1 MQKVLSFTDTEEKKK
16 YISKPFDFE
25 AMCLIQEIHV
35 TGKTDSIGRLCG
47 GAVDHLFE
55 GTEATQDVLDRN
67 PVEKMKMCKQVWL
80 WYVAAMTG
88 KNVESP
94 QEPETVTADKETAEN

>member
-1 MQKVLSFTDTEEKKK
+1 MQKVLSFTEGKKK
-16 YISKPFDFE
+16 YVSKPFDFE

-35 TGKTDSIGRLCG
+35 TRETDSIGRLCG

-67 PVEKMKMCKQVWL
+67 PAEKMQM
-80 WYVAAMTG
+80 AAAARG
-88 KNVESP
+88 ELFLLHDLESA
-94 QEPETVTADKETAEN
+94 ADFSHSVYDGSFLCERASH

>member
-1 MQKVLSFTDTEEKKK
+1 MQKVLSFTEGKKK
-16 YISKPFDFE
+16 YVSKPFDFE

-35 TGKTDSIGRLCG
+35 TRETDSIGRLCG

-67 PVEKMKMCKQVWL
+67 LAEKMQMCKQAWI
-80 WYVAAMTG
+80 WYIENMTR

-94 QEPETVTADKETAEN
+94 QEPETVTADKKTEKN